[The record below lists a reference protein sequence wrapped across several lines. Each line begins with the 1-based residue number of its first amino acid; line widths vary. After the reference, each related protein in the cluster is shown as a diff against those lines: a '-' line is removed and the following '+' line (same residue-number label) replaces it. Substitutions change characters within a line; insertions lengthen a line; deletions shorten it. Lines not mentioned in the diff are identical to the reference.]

1 MKTKL
6 LFYISAIVSIVVFMA
21 ACSGNSGNNA
31 EQDIG
36 TQKMSGAEILE
47 DAETYAQQ
55 QCLFKKR
62 EKALKNNDKV
72 KDFDRKMKE
81 LGFEKKKAKNY
92 YQKKYMDMP
101 VERVAFQRAVKAAR
115 QQPDYCKN

>member
-1 MKTKL
+1 MKMKL
-6 LFYISAIVSIVVFMA
+6 FFYFSAIVSIVVFMA
-21 ACSGNSGNNA
+21 ACSANSGNNA
-31 EQDIG
+31 GQDMG

-47 DAETYAQQ
+47 DAETYAHQ

-62 EKALKNNDKV
+62 EKALKNNPKV

-81 LGFEKKKAKNY
+81 LSFEKKKAKNY
-92 YQKKYMDMP
+92 YQKKYEGMP

-115 QQPDYCKN
+115 QQPDYCKR